1 MNPMNIEI
9 RLAEEKDLPHILEIY
24 APYITQSKISME
36 YTVPELDEFV
46 ERYRNITQ
54 FFPWIVC
61 LINNEIIG
69 YAYASHAFSRMGYQW
84 DASLT
89 VYITKEFHKQRIGI
103 SLYQS
108 LFEILDLQGMVNLY
122 GIISNDNKGSI
133 HFHEK
138 LGFQTEA
145 VFHNSG
151 YKFGEW
157 VDVTWMVKHIRPIS
171 ENPALPRSI
180 HQIDHNEISRILKQY
195 TEFLIANR
203 TK

>member
-69 YAYASHAFSRMGYQW
+69 YA
-84 DASLT
+84 
-89 VYITKEFHKQRIGI
+89 
-103 SLYQS
+103 
-108 LFEILDLQGMVNLY
+108 
-122 GIISNDNKGSI
+122 
-133 HFHEK
+133 
-138 LGFQTEA
+138 
-145 VFHNSG
+145 
-151 YKFGEW
+151 
-157 VDVTWMVKHIRPIS
+157 
-171 ENPALPRSI
+171 
-180 HQIDHNEISRILKQY
+180 
-195 TEFLIANR
+195 
-203 TK
+203 